1 MLITVIKQPE
11 RLNEIS
17 LQHVSLLS
25 RISRTFRTHRHR
37 QRQRH
42 HYRYRHANTNLSIC
56 GNQIFAAGKEAKQF
70 SRKFL

>member
-25 RISRTFRTHRHR
+25 RISRTFLTKRHR

-42 HYRYRHANTNLSIC
+42 HHRYRHANTKPLDLQESNFR
-56 GNQIFAAGKEAKQF
+56 GGEGGKTV
-70 SRKFL
+70 LT